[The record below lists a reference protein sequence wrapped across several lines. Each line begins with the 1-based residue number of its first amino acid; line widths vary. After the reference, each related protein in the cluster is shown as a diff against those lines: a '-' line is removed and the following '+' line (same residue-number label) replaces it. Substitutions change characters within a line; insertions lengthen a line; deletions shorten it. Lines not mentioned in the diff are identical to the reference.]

1 MEEKKHH
8 AMTPTWNG
16 TVIQS
21 IQFPNSWAAAAAYDR
36 SRQLNANQA
45 QSLADSYH
53 AYSFVCGGTEKI
65 PIDDNSKVET
75 FRNSFDLVSKTDC
88 FRKMNQKE
96 FELFVE
102 DLNIYAVL
110 YGLYP
115 SYDAMMEMISLKPRP
130 ADLTGRG
137 IKETNE
143 TN

>member
-45 QSLADSYH
+45 QSLADSYE
-53 AYSFVCGGTEKI
+53 AYSVICGGTDE
-65 PIDDNSKVET
+65 
-75 FRNSFDLVSKTDC
+75 
-88 FRKMNQKE
+88 
-96 FELFVE
+96 
-102 DLNIYAVL
+102 
-110 YGLYP
+110 
-115 SYDAMMEMISLKPRP
+115 LKPRP